1 MSSENSLMVLQE
13 AKIGKALQYVESCQ
27 GSVTTAWGVKWSP
40 TLIARDIMQNFFDA
54 NRENPVEIQVRVEG
68 ADVVV
73 TAPAEFELARLF
85 YLGSE
90 KGGDDIGQYG
100 EGFKAAAVCL
110 LRDHKIEPI
119 AISGKQVV
127 YIRIGEK
134 VPGTK
139 IQPVV
144 YDYFQS
150 AQAFNGSRLILRGC
164 SKDMIAAMQEGLTHF
179 LFDQNPL
186 LGGKLWES
194 WDGQFQIHASTTKK
208 GHVFYRKFKR
218 GEIDDIP
225 VVLVINKSYAA
236 MEKKIQTDRDRNAF
250 GEQLMGLFYH
260 LFARSGIKGDHIA
273 ERTLLEAS
281 KHLWDRGHPLISAV
295 AGGYYL
301 CEWSKSQAADVFGD
315 KYFAL
320 SHTQDHAEGLEFQNW
335 EAQWKRQG
343 QVALPGYFSQ
353 FGVLCARDHCAEIK
367 RKAFEES
374 KALNHRKPSP
384 CELSSLEIL
393 RTCLQI
399 MSPAIT
405 NFFKERTTSYS
416 VAETEAIL
424 GELKSKSGY
433 GHREVFLASSVFVS
447 DFAAAFS
454 IFLHEHSHIFGYDG
468 SRGFSDELTKL
479 MEIVIRYR
487 DKLQAPEAQ
496 WNGARKRILQERAKF
511 KGGKLDVGTQVGLLT
526 EIQLRELVNRLPA
539 VAVQQALN
547 AGVHYPTTC
556 QTSVN

>member
-27 GSVTTAWGVKWSP
+27 SSVTTAWGVKWSP

-186 LGGKLWES
+186 LG
-194 WDGQFQIHASTTKK
+194 
-208 GHVFYRKFKR
+208 
-218 GEIDDIP
+218 
-225 VVLVINKSYAA
+225 
-236 MEKKIQTDRDRNAF
+236 
-250 GEQLMGLFYH
+250 
-260 LFARSGIKGDHIA
+260 
-273 ERTLLEAS
+273 
-281 KHLWDRGHPLISAV
+281 
-295 AGGYYL
+295 
-301 CEWSKSQAADVFGD
+301 
-315 KYFAL
+315 
-320 SHTQDHAEGLEFQNW
+320 
-335 EAQWKRQG
+335 
-343 QVALPGYFSQ
+343 
-353 FGVLCARDHCAEIK
+353 
-367 RKAFEES
+367 
-374 KALNHRKPSP
+374 
-384 CELSSLEIL
+384 
-393 RTCLQI
+393 
-399 MSPAIT
+399 
-405 NFFKERTTSYS
+405 
-416 VAETEAIL
+416 
-424 GELKSKSGY
+424 
-433 GHREVFLASSVFVS
+433 
-447 DFAAAFS
+447 
-454 IFLHEHSHIFGYDG
+454 
-468 SRGFSDELTKL
+468 
-479 MEIVIRYR
+479 
-487 DKLQAPEAQ
+487 
-496 WNGARKRILQERAKF
+496 
-511 KGGKLDVGTQVGLLT
+511 
-526 EIQLRELVNRLPA
+526 
-539 VAVQQALN
+539 
-547 AGVHYPTTC
+547 
-556 QTSVN
+556 

>member
-1 MSSENSLMVLQE
+1 
-13 AKIGKALQYVESCQ
+13 
-27 GSVTTAWGVKWSP
+27 
-40 TLIARDIMQNFFDA
+40 MQNFFDA
-54 NRENPVEIQVRVEG
+54 NRANPDEILVSVEG
-68 ADVVV
+68 ADVIV

-119 AISGKQVV
+119 ALSGKQVV
-127 YIRIGEK
+127 YIRIGEN
-134 VPGTK
+134 VSGTK

-150 AQAFNGSRLILRGC
+150 SKPFNGSRLILRGC
-164 SKDMIAAMQEGLTHF
+164 SKDIIAAMKDGLTHF

-186 LGGKLWES
+186 LGSKLWES
-194 WDGQFQIHASTTKK
+194 WDNQFQIYASTTKN

-250 GEQLMGLFYH
+250 GDQLMGLFYQ
-260 LFARSGIKGDHIA
+260 LFSRSGIKGEHDA
-273 ERTLLEAS
+273 QRTLLDSS
-281 KHLWDRGHPLISAV
+281 KHLWTRGHALLKAV
-295 AGGYYL
+295 AEECYYSRWV
-301 CEWSKSQAADVFGD
+301 EPEAAAVFAN

-320 SHTQDHAEGLEFQNW
+320 SHTPDHAEGLEFQNW
-335 EAQWKRQG
+335 EGQWKRQG
-343 QVALPGYFSQ
+343 LVALPGYFVH
-353 FGVLCARDHCAEIK
+353 FGVLCARSHCEEIK

-384 CELSSLEIL
+384 CEMSSLEIL
-393 RTCLQI
+393 CTCLQI
-399 MSPAIT
+399 FSPAIT
-405 NFFKERTTSYS
+405 NFFKEKTTTYS

-433 GHREVFLASSVFVS
+433 AHREVFLASKVFIS

-479 MEIVIRYR
+479 MEIIIRHR
-487 DKLQAPEAQ
+487 DKLDGPEEQ
-496 WNGARKRILQERAKF
+496 WNAACKRVLQERAKF
-511 KGGKLDVGTQVGLLT
+511 KSGKLDVVTQIGLLN

-547 AGVHYPTTC
+547 AGA
-556 QTSVN
+556 N